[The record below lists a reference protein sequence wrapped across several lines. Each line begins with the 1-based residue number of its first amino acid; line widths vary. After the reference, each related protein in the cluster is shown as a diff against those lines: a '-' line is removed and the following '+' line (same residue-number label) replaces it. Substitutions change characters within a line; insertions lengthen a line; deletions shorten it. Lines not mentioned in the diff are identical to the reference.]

1 MIRRPPRSTLFP
13 YTTLFRSL
21 RDVSFATPS
30 LLPFHLRHNLL
41 RLLFRHF
48 LIVTELHAVDCAAL
62 AHRAKGRRVAEHLG
76 QGTPRRHDVRVGALR
91 HTADLAAPGREIPD
105 DVAHVI
111 RRRHHLDVHDRL
123 EQHRLRL
130 AGRFLHG
137 HGAGDLEG
145 HLARVDVVVRPVHE
159 LDLHVHHRVAREHAV
174 LEGLLHA
181 LLDRP
186 DVLPRDHAADDVVLE
201 HEAGARL
208 AGLHVDDHVP
218 ILTAAARLADE
229 LPLDF
234 LHPPAHR
241 LAVGHLGPADVG
253 VDLELPLH
261 ALDEHFQ
268 VQLAHPADDGL
279 RGLGVRV
286 HAEGGVLFGELLER
300 EAQLVLVGLGLGLDR
315 HRDHRLG

>member
-1 MIRRPPRSTLFP
+1 MCTHYRISIPHAFRHPLQVHAFFFFLMIRRPPRSTLFP
-13 YTTLFRSL
+13 YTTLFRS
-21 RDVSFATPS
+21 
-30 LLPFHLRHNLL
+30 
-41 RLLFRHF
+41 
-48 LIVTELHAVDCAAL
+48 
-62 AHRAKGRRVAEHLG
+62 
-76 QGTPRRHDVRVGALR
+76 
-91 HTADLAAPGREIPD
+91 
-105 DVAHVI
+105 
-111 RRRHHLDVHDRL
+111 
-123 EQHRLRL
+123 RL

-241 LAVGHLGPADVG
+241 LAVGHLGPADVR

-261 ALDEHFQ
+261 AL
-268 VQLAHPADDGL
+268 
-279 RGLGVRV
+279 
-286 HAEGGVLFGELLER
+286 AEP
-300 EAQLVLVGLGLGLDR
+300 
-315 HRDHRLG
+315 